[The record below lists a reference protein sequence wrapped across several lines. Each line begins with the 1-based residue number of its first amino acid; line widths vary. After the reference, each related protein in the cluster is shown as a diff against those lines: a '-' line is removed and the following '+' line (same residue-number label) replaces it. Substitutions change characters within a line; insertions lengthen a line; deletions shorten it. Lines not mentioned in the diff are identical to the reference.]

1 MSKIVEEVTDKG
13 LVVPNTVLEQGG
25 IAEGSK
31 VVIESYNKTIVIK
44 PEALNARDIAKRAR
58 VFLLWKI
65 GDATDVKLPIKEGNR
80 WRVTVVLAY
89 LKKELGQLTYTLD
102 GILVPE
108 ESNSVEQLKTK
119 ANED

>member
-1 MSKIVEEVTDKG
+1 MSKIIEEVTANG
-13 LVVPNTVLEQGG
+13 LVLPSAVLEQGG
-25 IAEGSK
+25 IAEGTK

-58 VFLLWKI
+58 IFLLWKV

-80 WRVTVVLAY
+80 WRVTVVLPY

-102 GILVPE
+102 GTLVPE
-108 ESNSVEQLKTK
+108 ESNTAEQLKAK